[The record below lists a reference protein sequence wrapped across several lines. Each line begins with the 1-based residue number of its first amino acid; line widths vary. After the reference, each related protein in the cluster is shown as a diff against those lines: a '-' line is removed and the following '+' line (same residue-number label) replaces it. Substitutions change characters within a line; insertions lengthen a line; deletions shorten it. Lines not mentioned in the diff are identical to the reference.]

1 MKQHRD
7 QRLMEQ
13 FEALLTLLEAQG
25 VIGESYAES
34 IRNVHDHG
42 QGYETAEAAR
52 NGEQPPDHSRGG
64 K

>member
-1 MKQHRD
+1 
-7 QRLMEQ
+7 MEQ